1 LGASGW
7 ILSPSNPGLRSSPT
21 RTDPHPRSPSVYG
34 PLKALTCAT
43 RDAYRFTVKF
53 LALLLPAKV
62 ATVTLTLPYFAFVG
76 TLHVICVGLHET

>member
-1 LGASGW
+1 MSAM
-7 ILSPSNPGLRSSPT
+7 
-21 RTDPHPRSPSVYG
+21 
-34 PLKALTCAT
+34 

-53 LALLLPAKV
+53 LALLLPANV